1 MQGSSDGTRNGF
13 AIWLR
18 TGRWPDRGTTAAI
31 ERKFNPW
38 HDPENG
44 RFTFAGTGRHYGS
57 GGQGRAAGSASPPRR
72 RPPLRVDA
80 PGHPPRRP
88 VGGDGSFGGGGASGS
103 WDASGS
109 SGGQAKPRPKPIP
122 RGAPAQATILPG
134 PVKPRPSVKPA
145 LARPVRSPTWR
156 KVERNGYHF
165 SLDEN
170 GDPHRIEVPDLSI
183 DARTPRSRSAQRN
196 AGKPDRLPTDDGG
209 HFIAHRFNGP
219 RDAFNHFAQDAS
231 INRGKYRVLEQKWF
245 DAKAKGKPVSL
256 AMDIIYPKGS
266 RRPDRLLIWY
276 NIGGRTEYAEVPN
289 QPSANRAPKKL
300 KGKRK

>member
-1 MQGSSDGTRNGF
+1 MQGSSDDRRNGF
-13 AIWLR
+13 ATWLR
-18 TGRWPDRGTTAAI
+18 TGRWPDRTPAGAI
-31 ERKFNPW
+31 ERKYNPW
-38 HDPENG
+38 HDPDNG

-57 GGQGRAAGSASPPRR
+57 GEQGRAARPANPPRR
-72 RPPLRVDA
+72 RPPLRVDV

-88 VGGDGSFGGGGASGS
+88 VGGGGSFGGGGASGS
-103 WDASGS
+103 WDARES

-122 RGAPAQATILPG
+122 RSAPAQATILPG

-156 KVERNGYHF
+156 KVKRNGYIYW
-165 SLDEN
+165 LDEN
-170 GDPHRIEVPDLSI
+170 NDPRQIDVPNLSI

-245 DAKAKGKPVSL
+245 DARTKGQPVSL
-256 AMDIIYPKGS
+256 SMTIIYPKGS
-266 RRPDRLLIWY
+266 RRPDHLNIWY
-276 NIGGRTEYAEVPN
+276 NIGGKMGYATIEN
-289 QPSANRAPKKL
+289 RPSPK
-300 KGKRK
+300 GPRKPGRKPQ

>member
-1 MQGSSDGTRNGF
+1 MQGSSNDRRSGF
-13 AIWLR
+13 AVWLR
-18 TGRWPDRGTTAAI
+18 TGRWPDRAVAAGI

-38 HDPENG
+38 HDPEDG

-57 GGQGRAAGSASPPRR
+57 GGQGRAAQPANPQRR
-72 RPPLRVDA
+72 RPPLRGDVPA
-80 PGHPPRRP
+80 HPARRRT
-88 VGGDGSFGGGGASGS
+88 GGSFGGGGAGGS
-103 WDASGS
+103 WGASGS
-109 SGGQAKPRPKPIP
+109 SGGQAKPKPKPIP
-122 RGAPAQATILPG
+122 RSAPAQPIVVPG
-134 PVKPRPSVKPA
+134 PIGPRPSVKPA
-145 LARPVRSPTWR
+145 PARPVRTPDWR
-156 KVERNGYHF
+156 KVESNGYQF
-165 SLDEN
+165 LLDEN
-170 GDPHRIEVPDLSI
+170 NDPHRIEVPDLSI

-245 DAKAKGKPVSL
+245 DAKAKGKSVSL
-256 AMDIIYPKGS
+256 AMEIVYPEGS

-276 NIGGRTEYAEVPN
+276 NIGGHTEYAEVPN
-289 QPSANRAPKKL
+289 QPSVNRAQKKR

>member
-1 MQGSSDGTRNGF
+1 MQGSSDGRRTGF

-18 TGRWPDRGTTAAI
+18 TGRWPDRGTAPAI

-38 HDPENG
+38 HDPEDG

-57 GGQGRAAGSASPPRR
+57 GGQGRAARPASPPRR
-72 RPPLRVDA
+72 KPTPRADVSGPPLR
-80 PGHPPRRP
+80 RP
-88 VGGDGSFGGGGASGS
+88 IGGSGSFGGGGASGS
-103 WDASGS
+103 WGPSGS
-109 SGGQAKPRPKPIP
+109 SGGQAKPRPKPVP
-122 RGAPAQATILPG
+122 RSAPAQPIVVPG
-134 PVKPRPSVKPA
+134 PIGPRPSVRPA
-145 LARPVRSPTWR
+145 PARPVRTPGWR

-170 GDPHRIEVPDLSI
+170 GDPHKIEVPDLSI

-256 AMDIIYPKGS
+256 AMDIVYPKGS

-289 QPSANRAPKKL
+289 RPSAIRAPKKR